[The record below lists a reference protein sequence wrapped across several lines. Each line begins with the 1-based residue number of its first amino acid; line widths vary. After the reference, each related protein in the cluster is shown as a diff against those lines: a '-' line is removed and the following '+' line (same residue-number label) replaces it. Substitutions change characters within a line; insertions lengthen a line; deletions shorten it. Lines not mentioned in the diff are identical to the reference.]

1 MILVSARSILLTGVP
16 LNRTTKKSWVGGGG
30 LTYDEVPDEVELLNE
45 RARVGGEGEEGAE
58 AVLHPRDQV
67 NVPPFPTCST

>member
-1 MILVSARSILLTGVP
+1 MRE
-16 LNRTTKKSWVGGGG
+16 WG
-30 LTYDEVPDEVELLNE
+30 LTYDKVPDEVELLNE